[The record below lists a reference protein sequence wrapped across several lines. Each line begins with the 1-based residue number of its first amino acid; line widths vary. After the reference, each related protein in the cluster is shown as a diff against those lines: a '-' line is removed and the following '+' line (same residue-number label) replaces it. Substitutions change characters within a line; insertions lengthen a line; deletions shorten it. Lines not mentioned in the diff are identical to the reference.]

1 MFQSQKGF
9 RAGRSTMS
17 ALASVQ
23 QKWAENTAN
32 NLITGVLLRD
42 FSAAFDT
49 LNIGIFCDKLKIC
62 GFKV

>member
-1 MFQSQKGF
+1 
-9 RAGRSTMS
+9 MS

-23 QKWAENTAN
+23 QEWAENTAN

-49 LNIGIFCDKLKIC
+49 LNIVARDNHSR
-62 GFKV
+62 